1 MRPRLIAELK
11 RNDTVY
17 AGVIGNVAGSEN
29 LVLKAVEE
37 LVRKPAWP
45 K

>member
-29 LVLKAVEE
+29 RVLKAVEE